1 MRGGREDRKGV
12 GRGEEEEERGTGDR
26 HRDRGRQ
33 RQGEYIV
40 YTAFFIKNSY
50 VYSVFLDVDIH

>member
-12 GRGEEEEERGTGDR
+12 GRGEEEEEGGTGDR

-50 VYSVFLDVDIH
+50 VYSVFF

>member
-1 MRGGREDRKGV
+1 METDVRIGREGGREDRKRSEQRS
-12 GRGEEEEERGTGDR
+12 GRGEEEEDGGTGDR

-40 YTAFFIKNSY
+40 YTAFF
-50 VYSVFLDVDIH
+50 H